1 MEYIRH
7 VVYLNEY
14 KEGKRQF
21 IRPGFARLERR
32 DGIWSISVTPE
43 EAGIKWAVP
52 LYIVGVRAGECA
64 AYFVGEMDI
73 QCALHEKLDTKAGW
87 FIRELDVILGILI
100 GEPKHYL
107 AGECSGVAG
116 EVSFETVDVWE
127 PAEEKSGQG
136 QTLAEEEYY
145 IKEEEQEN
153 KKFVPEP
160 FVPEPIGN
168 EQPEKETQEGEVPE
182 SGEDLQEKVA
192 DTASPEAAG
201 TASPDMSETVPT
213 DTSGTVQP
221 DMSGEKKEQRKN
233 PFSGL
238 QSMYPFEDDEM
249 DWCYQIEPKDFGIFS
264 AKEWHLASNS
274 FLLQGYYNYRHLMFA
289 HKKGK
294 NYIGVPGQFH
304 RREQY
309 LASRFGFSQF
319 KGTQRKR
326 VTMGDFGYWM
336 REID

>member
-1 MEYIRH
+1 MEYIRN

-43 EAGIKWAVP
+43 ETGIKWAAP

-64 AYFVGEMDI
+64 AYLIGEMDI
-73 QCALHEKLDTKAGW
+73 QNSLHEKLDAKAGW

-107 AGECSGVAG
+107 AGECPGAAG

-127 PAEEKSGQG
+127 PTGEKSSQG
-136 QTLAEEEYY
+136 QSLEAGERY
-145 IKEEEQEN
+145 IKEESAEHFPQEDSPQEH
-153 KKFVPEP
+153 VPSEE
-160 FVPEPIGN
+160 FLQES
-168 EQPEKETQEGEVPE
+168 EQPEKEPLEGEVPE
-182 SGEDLQEKVA
+182 GDGNLQAAEEKPVH
-192 DTASPEAAG
+192 
-201 TASPDMSETVPT
+201 T
-213 DTSGTVQP
+213 DKIESVLS
-221 DMSGEKKEQRKN
+221 DREEEKREQRKN

-249 DWCYQIEPKDFGIFS
+249 EWCYQIEPKDFGIFS

-319 KGTQRKR
+319 KGTQKKR
-326 VTMGDFGYWM
+326 VTMGDFGYWL

>member
-1 MEYIRH
+1 MEYIRN

-43 EAGIKWAVP
+43 ETGIKWAAP

-64 AYFVGEMDI
+64 AYLVGKMDI
-73 QCALHEKLDTKAGW
+73 QNSLHEKLDAKAGW
-87 FIRELDVILGILI
+87 FIRGLDAILGVLI

-107 AGECSGVAG
+107 AGECPGAAG
-116 EVSFETVDVWE
+116 EISFETVDVWE
-127 PAEEKSGQG
+127 PADGKSNQEQPEEEPLEEEPLEEEVPEGGEKLQA
-136 QTLAEEEYY
+136 AEEEPDDTDRT
-145 IKEEEQEN
+145 EP
-153 KKFVPEP
+153 VPSDR
-160 FVPEPIGN
+160 
-168 EQPEKETQEGEVPE
+168 EGE
-182 SGEDLQEKVA
+182 KR
-192 DTASPEAAG
+192 
-201 TASPDMSETVPT
+201 
-213 DTSGTVQP
+213 
-221 DMSGEKKEQRKN
+221 EQKKN
-233 PFSGL
+233 PFAGL

-249 DWCYQIEPKDFGIFS
+249 EWCYQIEPKDLGNFS
-264 AKEWHLASNS
+264 AKQWHMASNS
-274 FLLQGYYNYRHLMFA
+274 FLLQGYYNYRHLLFA

-309 LASRFGFSQF
+309 LASRFGFAQF
-319 KGTQRKR
+319 KGTQKKR

-336 REID
+336 CELD

>member
-1 MEYIRH
+1 MEYIRN

-43 EAGIKWAVP
+43 ETGIKWAAP

-64 AYFVGEMDI
+64 AYLVGKMDI
-73 QCALHEKLDTKAGW
+73 QNSLHEKLDAKAGW
-87 FIRELDVILGILI
+87 FIRGLDAILGVLI

-107 AGECSGVAG
+107 AGECPGAAG
-116 EVSFETVDVWE
+116 EISFETVDVWE
-127 PAEEKSGQG
+127 SADGESGQE
-136 QTLAEEEYY
+136 QILAAGESY
-145 IKEEEQEN
+145 IKEELAEDSPQEHFPTGN
-153 KKFVPEP
+153 VPLEDSSQ
-160 FVPEPIGN
+160 EG
-168 EQPEKETQEGEVPE
+168 EQPEEEAPEREVPE
-182 SGEDLQEKVA
+182 GGENLQ
-192 DTASPEAAG
+192 AAEEE
-201 TASPDMSETVPT
+201 PVPS
-213 DTSGTVQP
+213 DVE
-221 DMSGEKKEQRKN
+221 GEKREQKKN
-233 PFSGL
+233 PFAGL

-249 DWCYQIEPKDFGIFS
+249 EWCYQIEPKDLGNFS
-264 AKEWHLASNS
+264 AKQWHMASNS
-274 FLLQGYYNYRHLMFA
+274 FLLQGYYNYRHLLFA

-309 LASRFGFSQF
+309 LASRFGFAQF
-319 KGTQRKR
+319 KGTQKKR

-336 REID
+336 CEID